1 MEKKII
7 LGALG
12 SCTSR
17 EDVESVFKASKT
29 ESIEER
35 KLFLLEAMGDP
46 ELFFSTGEP
55 EPEQQYELVIESF
68 LSMSWKFAQMCK
80 RSVLNG

>member
-1 MEKKII
+1 MDEKII

-17 EDVESVFKASKT
+17 EDVASVFQASNI
-29 ESIEER
+29 ESIEE
-35 KLFLLEAMGDP
+35 KKHLLLKAMGDP